1 MGLVAENTMGLVAEN
16 TLWGPQHGFAVVG
29 KSGGIGRPA
38 DDSIVGHCDPIAE
51 REGIIGFDSRQDG

>member
-1 MGLVAENTMGLVAEN
+1 MVLVAEN

-38 DDSIVGHCDPIAE
+38 DDSVVGHCDPIAE
-51 REGIIGFDSRQDG
+51 REGAPENLLIFGEKRRHESL